1 MYPNRYDFEINAGK
15 GHFEQLC
22 LWVTVHGDKYAL
34 TEEKSDLC
42 RCYKSEN
49 GKGLQVM
56 LDDGRLTVASEEDLT
71 EYFRKAEEALSGR
84 TDEAVYR
91 SKENKA
97 ILLLISLGFYTMEA
111 VLPAVLWMFVFY
123 GLNGGLIAVSA
134 VAVSAAMTL
143 SHDKIAMRC
152 GESARAGARTVIIQA
167 GGVFALIAA
176 AITVIGIVIIFLAA
190 YISLD
195 VFLIIANLY
204 YGLCSVFGDIV
215 IYISAICLY
224 AVICQILIFP
234 AAFLLSEI
242 FKYAITKFS
251 KRQ

>member
-1 MYPNRYDFEINAGK
+1 MYENRYDFEINAGK

-22 LWVTVHGDKYAL
+22 LWVTAHGDKYAL

-56 LDDGRLTVASEEDLT
+56 LEDGRLTVASEDDLT
-71 EYFRKAEEALSGR
+71 EYFRKTEEVLSGR

-97 ILLLISLGFYTMEA
+97 VLLLISLGFYTMEA
-111 VLPAVLWMFVFY
+111 VLPAVLCMCVY
-123 GLNGGLIAVSA
+123 GLNGGSIAVFA

-143 SHDKIAMRC
+143 SHNKIAMRC

-204 YGLCSVFGDIV
+204 YGLYSVFGDIV
-215 IYISAICLY
+215 FDIPAICIY

-234 AAFLLSEI
+234 SAFLLSEI